1 MKNNQLKTTILL
13 AFLLFATHL
22 FAQQSNKQAL
32 VFSAVKGTDSQP
44 DSIVFSLKNGTIAA
58 TISGENAAS
67 FKIVSNEMIQRKTG
81 KDQQMVLVF
90 SPPNDFIGIAQAKLV
105 ISNAAGK
112 AVSTIDLRGLGLKG
126 IEGENEATLDN
137 IVKTLGYQ
145 INVGWSTLANHS
157 KPILQGDEIA
167 TGTFQKAGEGKVKM
181 IPVARFSP
189 NFELPFG
196 YYTNT
201 PQGLQQHQVG
211 ILAKTK
217 KILQHS
223 TLFPALSFGGTSF
236 DPGKNTFGFYN
247 TGPNHTAYSSD
258 VWNQLYY
265 AENVA
270 HATRIYPVKN
280 QLNTYLVCF
289 EEAKNGDYNDYV
301 FLVKNI
307 KPVKESFINL
317 FNNNNLQGWNSFL
330 QGKGVNKD
338 NENNFMMQNGVLH
351 VRGKELGYIRTQKNF
366 ENYHF
371 KVDFKWGE
379 ARWAP
384 RDKEKRDAGIC
395 YNIPDKEPDSIWP
408 KSAECQIQEGDVGD
422 FWLIDYAT
430 IVVDGKQNEPSA
442 HTRMTKKQDAEKP
455 TGEWN
460 TVEVISFNG
469 RCVHIVN
476 GVVVNAGDNASAKN
490 GSILLQSEYAEVYYR
505 NAEIREFK

>member
-1 MKNNQLKTTILL
+1 MKNKLII
-13 AFLLFATHL
+13 AFLLGSTQF
-22 FAQQSNKQAL
+22 FAQIPTKNEFI
-32 VFSAVKGTDSQP
+32 FSAVKGTESKVDSLSFVGMNDKVVP
-44 DSIVFSLKNGTIAA
+44 S
-58 TISGENAAS
+58 ISGEGKDF
-67 FKIVSNEMIQRKTG
+67 FKIITQHKIG
-81 KDQQMVLVF
+81 KKETILIAF
-90 SPPNDFIGIAQAKLV
+90 SPANDFIGISQATLLLTN
-105 ISNAAGK
+105 SAGK
-112 AVSTIDLRGLGLKG
+112 TVSSIALRGLSLKG
-126 IEGENEATLDN
+126 IEGENEASLES
-137 IVKTLGYQ
+137 IVKILGYP

-167 TGTFQKAGEGKVKM
+167 TGTFQKAGEGKVEM
-181 IPVARFSP
+181 IAVARFSP

-196 YYTNT
+196 YYTNS

-217 KILQHS
+217 KTLEHS
-223 TLFPALSFGGTSF
+223 TLFPVLSFGGTTF
-236 DPGKNTFGFYN
+236 DPENTTFGFYSI
-247 TGPNHTAYSSD
+247 GPNHTAYSSD

-280 QLNTYLVCF
+280 QANTYLVCF

-307 KPVKESFINL
+307 KPVQESFANL
-317 FNNNNLQGWNSFL
+317 FNGKDLTGWNSFL

-338 NENNFMMQNGVLH
+338 NEQNFKVENAILH

-366 ENYHF
+366 DNYHF

-379 ARWAP
+379 VRWTP

-476 GVVVNAGDNASAKN
+476 GVVVNIGDNASAKN

-505 NAEIREFK
+505 NAEIRELR